1 MMRHPVF
8 HKLSSFLWSL
18 FCVGF
23 LFGIAFTAL
32 PASRLLGSAQSSP
45 PGTARLDSVL
55 VAGSMRF
62 TSEQIAA
69 AIGLRVGA
77 TVGREE
83 LQGGADKLAALGLFT
98 NIQYKF
104 ATVLGGVKVTYQV
117 ADVPALP
124 VTYDN
129 FPWFS
134 DEELSAGVKSSGI
147 LFDGGA
153 PGKGS
158 ILDAISDALEKLL
171 DAHNV
176 HARVSH
182 EVVAQP
188 FNNQT
193 VQQFRVENTD
203 LTIQK
208 IDFSDPLAQNDRLV
222 QESLPDL
229 IGKPYSRSR
238 VELFEFE
245 QVRPAYLTRA
255 YLNVQFGPPAAHFAA
270 NPTNPL
276 SGQLIVAAPINVGVS
291 YVWAGVEWKGN
302 DSMPVQDLNK
312 FSALLPG
319 DPADGNKIQSIWET
333 ARAAYAQM
341 GFLDA
346 ALNPA
351 PQFDDQTKRVK
362 YVVAVKEGPQYH
374 MGKLVLTG
382 LSIEGERRLKKAW
395 NIAPGAVFDKSVYDD
410 FVNTGIKAAFVGLP
424 VHYDKMGKFLQ
435 LDPQNAKV
443 DVLLDFQ

>member
-1 MMRHPVF
+1 MMRDHVF
-8 HKLSSFLWSL
+8 HKVSSLLFACLLLGTVFTPLSAS
-18 FCVGF
+18 
-23 LFGIAFTAL
+23 GIQAL
-32 PASRLLGSAQSSP
+32 PQNAR
-45 PGTARLDSVL
+45 PGTARLDSV
-55 VAGSMRF
+55 VFAGSMRF
-62 TSEQIAA
+62 TSEQIAT
-69 AIGLRVGA
+69 AIGLHPGT

-83 LQGGADKLAALGLFT
+83 LQGAADKLAALGLFT

-117 ADVPALP
+117 SDVPALP
-124 VTYDN
+124 VTFDN

-134 DEELSAGVKSSGI
+134 DEELSAGLKASGI

-153 PGKGS
+153 PSKGTV
-158 ILDAISDALEKLL
+158 LDAISAALEKLL
-171 DAHNV
+171 DTRNV

-182 EVVAQP
+182 ELIAQP
-188 FNNQT
+188 FNNQS
-193 VQQFRVENTD
+193 VQEFRVENAD

-208 IDFSDPLAQNDRLV
+208 VDFSDALAQNDHVV
-222 QESLPDL
+222 QERLPDL

-245 QVRPAYLTRA
+245 QVRPTYLARA
-255 YLNVQFGPPAAHFAA
+255 YLKVQFAEPVAHFAA

-276 SGQLIVAAPINVGVS
+276 SGQLIVAAPVNPGAAYAWGGVQ
-291 YVWAGVEWKGN
+291 WKGN
-302 DSMPVQDLNK
+302 DSVSAQDLNK
-312 FSALLPG
+312 SSALLLG
-319 DPADGNKIQSIWET
+319 ELADGNKIQSLWET
-333 ARAAYAQM
+333 ARAAYAQQ
-341 GFLDA
+341 GYLDA
-346 ALNPA
+346 GLNPT
-351 PQFDDQTKRVK
+351 PQFDEQAKRVT
-362 YVVAVKEGPQYH
+362 YVADVNEGPQYH

-395 NIAPGAVFDKSVYDD
+395 SIAPGAVFDKSIYDD

-424 VHYDKMGKFLQ
+424 VHYDKIGKFLQ

>member
-1 MMRHPVF
+1 MTRYRFF
-8 HKLSSFLWSL
+8 HRLSSL
-18 FCVGF
+18 FCACL
-23 LFGIAFTAL
+23 LFALAFPPL
-32 PASRLLGSAQSSP
+32 SVSRLRAIPQNAR

-62 TSEQIAA
+62 TSEQIVA
-69 AIGLRVGA
+69 AIGLQPGA

-83 LQGGADKLAALGLFT
+83 LQGAADKLAALGLFS
-98 NIQYKF
+98 NIQYRF
-104 ATVLGGVKVTYQV
+104 STVANGVKVTYQV
-117 ADVPALP
+117 SDVPALP
-124 VTYDN
+124 VTFDN
-129 FPWFS
+129 FPWFT
-134 DEELSAGVKSSGI
+134 DEELAAGIKSSGI

-153 PGKGS
+153 PTKGT
-158 ILDAISDALEKLL
+158 ILDAMSGALEKLL

-182 EVVAQP
+182 EVIAQP
-188 FNNQT
+188 FNNQS
-193 VQQFRVENTD
+193 VQEFRVENTD

-208 IDFSDPLAQNDRLV
+208 IDFSDPLAQNDRVV
-222 QESLPDL
+222 QERLPDL

-245 QVRPAYLTRA
+245 QLRPVYLTHAYLK
-255 YLNVQFGPPAAHFAA
+255 VQFGQPQAHFAA
-270 NPTNPL
+270 NPTNQL
-276 SGQLIVAAPINVGVS
+276 SGQLIVAVPIDVGVP
-291 YVWAGVEWKGN
+291 YLWGGVQWKGN
-302 DSMPVQDLNK
+302 DSVPAQELNK

-333 ARAAYAQM
+333 ARAAYAQL

-346 ALNPA
+346 ALNPV
-351 PQFDDQTKRVK
+351 PTFNDQTKRVK
-362 YVVAVKEGPQYH
+362 YEVEVTEGLQYR

-382 LSIEGERRLKKAW
+382 LSMEGERRLKKAW
-395 NIAPGAVFDKSVYDD
+395 SIAPGAVFDKSVYDD
-410 FVNTGIKAAFVGLP
+410 FVSTGIKAAFVGLP
-424 VHYDKMGKFLQ
+424 VHYDKIGRFLQ

>member
-1 MMRHPVF
+1 MMRYRFF
-8 HKLSSFLWSL
+8 HRLSSL
-18 FCVGF
+18 FCACL
-23 LFGIAFTAL
+23 LFALAFPPL
-32 PASRLLGSAQSSP
+32 SASRLRATPQNAR

-62 TSEQIAA
+62 TSEQIVA
-69 AIGLRVGA
+69 AIGLQPGA

-83 LQGGADKLAALGLFT
+83 LQGAADKLAALGLFS
-98 NIQYKF
+98 NIQYRF
-104 ATVLGGVKVTYQV
+104 STVANGVKVTYQV
-117 ADVPALP
+117 SDVPALP
-124 VTYDN
+124 VTFDN
-129 FPWFS
+129 FPWFT
-134 DEELSAGVKSSGI
+134 DEELAAGIKSSGI

-153 PGKGS
+153 PTKGT
-158 ILDAISDALEKLL
+158 ILDAMSGALEKLL

-182 EVVAQP
+182 EVIAQP
-188 FNNQT
+188 FNNQS
-193 VQQFRVENTD
+193 VQEFRVENTD

-208 IDFSDPLAQNDRLV
+208 IDFSDPLAQNDRVV
-222 QESLPDL
+222 QERLPDL

-245 QVRPAYLTRA
+245 QLRPVYLTHAYLK
-255 YLNVQFGPPAAHFAA
+255 VQFGQPQAHFAA
-270 NPTNPL
+270 NPTNQL
-276 SGQLIVAAPINVGVS
+276 SGQLIVAVPIDVGVP
-291 YVWAGVEWKGN
+291 YLWGGVEWKGN
-302 DSMPVQDLNK
+302 DSVPAQELNK

-333 ARAAYAQM
+333 ARAAYAQL

-346 ALNPA
+346 ALNPV
-351 PQFDDQTKRVK
+351 PTFNDQTKRVK
-362 YVVAVKEGPQYH
+362 YEVEVTEGLQYR

-382 LSIEGERRLKKAW
+382 LSMEGERRLKKAW
-395 NIAPGAVFDKSVYDD
+395 SIAPGAVFDKSVYDD
-410 FVNTGIKAAFVGLP
+410 FVSTGIKAAFVGLP
-424 VHYDKMGKFLQ
+424 VHYDKIGRFLQ

>member
-1 MMRHPVF
+1 MTRYRFF
-8 HKLSSFLWSL
+8 HRLSSL
-18 FCVGF
+18 FCACL
-23 LFGIAFTAL
+23 LFALAFPPL
-32 PASRLLGSAQSSP
+32 SVSRLRAIPQNAR

-62 TSEQIAA
+62 TSEQIVA
-69 AIGLRVGA
+69 AIGLQPGA

-83 LQGGADKLAALGLFT
+83 LQGAADKLAALGLFS
-98 NIQYKF
+98 NIQYRF
-104 ATVLGGVKVTYQV
+104 STVANGVKVTYQV
-117 ADVPALP
+117 SDVPALP
-124 VTYDN
+124 VTFDN
-129 FPWFS
+129 FPWFT
-134 DEELSAGVKSSGI
+134 DEELAAGIKSSGI

-153 PGKGS
+153 PTKGT
-158 ILDAISDALEKLL
+158 ILDAMSGALEKLL

-182 EVVAQP
+182 EVIAQP
-188 FNNQT
+188 FNNQS
-193 VQQFRVENTD
+193 VQEFRVENTD

-208 IDFSDPLAQNDRLV
+208 IDFSDPLAQNDRVV
-222 QESLPDL
+222 QERLPDL

-245 QVRPAYLTRA
+245 QLRPVYLTHAYLK
-255 YLNVQFGPPAAHFAA
+255 VQFGQPQAHFAA
-270 NPTNPL
+270 NPTNQL
-276 SGQLIVAAPINVGVS
+276 SGQLIVAVPIDVGVP
-291 YVWAGVEWKGN
+291 YLWGGVEWKGN
-302 DSMPVQDLNK
+302 DSVPAQELNK

-333 ARAAYAQM
+333 ARAAYAQL

-346 ALNPA
+346 ALNPV
-351 PQFDDQTKRVK
+351 PTFNDQTKRVK
-362 YVVAVKEGPQYH
+362 YEVEVTEGLQYR

-382 LSIEGERRLKKAW
+382 LSMEGERRLKKAW
-395 NIAPGAVFDKSVYDD
+395 SIAPGAVFDKSVYDD
-410 FVNTGIKAAFVGLP
+410 FVSTGIKAAFVGLP
-424 VHYDKMGKFLQ
+424 VHYDKIGRFLQ

>member
-1 MMRHPVF
+1 MRYRFF
-8 HKLSSFLWSL
+8 HRLSSL
-18 FCVGF
+18 FCACL
-23 LFGIAFTAL
+23 LFALAFPPL
-32 PASRLLGSAQSSP
+32 SASRLRATPQNAR

-62 TSEQIAA
+62 TSEQIVA
-69 AIGLRVGA
+69 AIGLQPGA

-83 LQGGADKLAALGLFT
+83 LQGAADKLAALGLFS
-98 NIQYKF
+98 NIQYRF
-104 ATVLGGVKVTYQV
+104 STVANGVKVTYQV
-117 ADVPALP
+117 SDVPALP
-124 VTYDN
+124 VTFDN
-129 FPWFS
+129 FPWFT
-134 DEELSAGVKSSGI
+134 DEELAAGIKSSGI

-153 PGKGS
+153 PTKGT
-158 ILDAISDALEKLL
+158 ILDAMSGALEKLL

-182 EVVAQP
+182 EVIAQP
-188 FNNQT
+188 FNNQS
-193 VQQFRVENTD
+193 VQEFRVENTD

-208 IDFSDPLAQNDRLV
+208 IDFSDPLAQNDRVV
-222 QESLPDL
+222 QERLPDL

-245 QVRPAYLTRA
+245 QLRPVYLTHAYLK
-255 YLNVQFGPPAAHFAA
+255 VQFGQPQAHFAA
-270 NPTNPL
+270 NPTNQL
-276 SGQLIVAAPINVGVS
+276 SGQLIVAVPIDVGVP
-291 YVWAGVEWKGN
+291 YLWGGVQWKGN
-302 DSMPVQDLNK
+302 DSVPAQELNK

-333 ARAAYAQM
+333 ARAAYAQL

-346 ALNPA
+346 ALNPV
-351 PQFDDQTKRVK
+351 PTFNDQTKRVK
-362 YVVAVKEGPQYH
+362 YEVEVTEGLQYR

-382 LSIEGERRLKKAW
+382 LSMEGERRLKKAW
-395 NIAPGAVFDKSVYDD
+395 SIAPGAVFDKSVYDD
-410 FVNTGIKAAFVGLP
+410 FVSTGIKAAFVGLP
-424 VHYDKMGKFLQ
+424 VHYDKIGRFLQ

>member
-1 MMRHPVF
+1 MHRHVF
-8 HKLSSFLWSL
+8 HKVSSLIFACL
-18 FCVGF
+18 
-23 LFGIAFTAL
+23 LFGTVFTPL
-32 PASRLLGSAQSSP
+32 SASRMQAP
-45 PGTARLDSVL
+45 PQNARSGTARLDSV
-55 VAGSMRF
+55 VFAGSMRF
-62 TSEQIAA
+62 TSEQIAT
-69 AIGLRVGA
+69 AIGLRPGV

-83 LQGGADKLAALGLFT
+83 LQGAADKLAALGLFT

-117 ADVPALP
+117 SDVPALP
-124 VTYDN
+124 VAFDN

-134 DEELSAGVKSSGI
+134 DEELSAGLKASGI

-153 PGKGS
+153 PSKGTV
-158 ILDAISDALEKLL
+158 LDAISEVLEKLL
-171 DAHNV
+171 DARNV

-182 EVVAQP
+182 EVIAHP
-188 FNNQT
+188 FNNQS
-193 VQQFRVENTD
+193 VQEFRVENTD

-208 IDFSDPLAQNDRLV
+208 VDFSDAVGQNDRVV
-222 QESLPDL
+222 QERLPDL
-229 IGKPYSRSR
+229 VGKPYSRSR

-255 YLNVQFGPPAAHFAA
+255 YLKVQFGEPVAHFAT

-276 SGQLIVAAPINVGVS
+276 SGQLIVAAPVDPGAAYS
-291 YVWAGVEWKGN
+291 WAGVQWKGN
-302 DSMPVQDLNK
+302 DSLPAQDLNK

-319 DPADGNKIQSIWET
+319 DPADGNKIQSLWET
-333 ARAAYAQM
+333 ARAAYAQL
-341 GFLDA
+341 GYLDA
-346 ALNPA
+346 DLNPT
-351 PQFDDQTKRVK
+351 PQFDEQAKRVM
-362 YVVAVKEGPQYH
+362 YVVKVNEGRQYR

-395 NIAPGAVFDKSVYDD
+395 GIAPGAVFDKSIYDD

-435 LDPQNAKV
+435 LDPQSAKV

>member
-1 MMRHPVF
+1 MRYRFF
-8 HKLSSFLWSL
+8 HRLSSL
-18 FCVGF
+18 FCACL
-23 LFGIAFTAL
+23 LFALAFPPL
-32 PASRLLGSAQSSP
+32 SVSRLRATPQNAR

-62 TSEQIAA
+62 TSEQIVA
-69 AIGLRVGA
+69 AIGLQPGA

-83 LQGGADKLAALGLFT
+83 LQGAADKLAALGLFS
-98 NIQYKF
+98 NIQYRF
-104 ATVLGGVKVTYQV
+104 STVANGVKVTYQV
-117 ADVPALP
+117 SDVPALP
-124 VTYDN
+124 VTFDN
-129 FPWFS
+129 FPWFT
-134 DEELSAGVKSSGI
+134 DEELAAGIKSSGI

-153 PGKGS
+153 PTKGT
-158 ILDAISDALEKLL
+158 ILDAMSGALEKLL

-182 EVVAQP
+182 EVIAQP
-188 FNNQT
+188 FNNQS
-193 VQQFRVENTD
+193 VQEFRVENTD

-208 IDFSDPLAQNDRLV
+208 IDFSDPLAQNDRVV
-222 QESLPDL
+222 QERLPDL

-245 QVRPAYLTRA
+245 QLRPVYLTHAYLK
-255 YLNVQFGPPAAHFAA
+255 VQFGQPQAHFAA
-270 NPTNPL
+270 NPTNQL
-276 SGQLIVAAPINVGVS
+276 SGQLIVAVPIDVGVP
-291 YVWAGVEWKGN
+291 YLWGGVQWKGN
-302 DSMPVQDLNK
+302 DSVPAQELNK

-333 ARAAYAQM
+333 ARAAYAQL

-346 ALNPA
+346 ALNPV
-351 PQFDDQTKRVK
+351 PTFNDQTKRVK
-362 YVVAVKEGPQYH
+362 YEVEVTEGLQYR

-382 LSIEGERRLKKAW
+382 LSMEGERRLKKAW
-395 NIAPGAVFDKSVYDD
+395 SIAPGAVFDKSVYDD
-410 FVNTGIKAAFVGLP
+410 FVSTGIKAAFVGLP
-424 VHYDKMGKFLQ
+424 VHYDKIGRFLQ

>member
-1 MMRHPVF
+1 MMRYRFFRKVSSLILACLLLGAVF
-8 HKLSSFLWSL
+8 TPLS
-18 FCVGF
+18 
-23 LFGIAFTAL
+23 
-32 PASRLLGSAQSSP
+32 ASRIQAPLQNART
-45 PGTARLDSVL
+45 GTARLDSV
-55 VAGSMRF
+55 VFAGSMRF

-69 AIGLRVGA
+69 VIGLRPGA

-83 LQGGADKLAALGLFT
+83 LQGAADKLAALGLFT

-117 ADVPALP
+117 SDGPALP
-124 VTYDN
+124 VTFDN

-134 DEELSAGVKSSGI
+134 DEELSAGLKASGI

-153 PGKGS
+153 PSKGTV
-158 ILDAISDALEKLL
+158 LDAITEALEKLL
-171 DAHNV
+171 DTRNV

-182 EVVAQP
+182 EVIAHP
-188 FNNQT
+188 FSNQS
-193 VQQFRVENTD
+193 VQEFRVENTD

-208 IDFSDPLAQNDRLV
+208 VDFSDPTAQRNPVV
-222 QESLPDL
+222 QERLPDL

-245 QVRPAYLTRA
+245 QVRPAYLARA
-255 YLNVQFGPPAAHFAA
+255 YLKVQFGEPVAHFAA
-270 NPTNPL
+270 NPTSPL
-276 SGQLIVAAPINVGVS
+276 SGQLIVAAPIDPGVA
-291 YVWAGVEWKGN
+291 YAWGGVQWKGN
-302 DSMPVQDLNK
+302 DSVSAQDLNK

-319 DPADGNKIQSIWET
+319 DPADGNKIQSLWET
-333 ARAAYAQM
+333 ARAAYAQL
-341 GFLDA
+341 GYLDA
-346 ALNPA
+346 GLNPT
-351 PQFDDQTKRVK
+351 PQFDEQTKRVI
-362 YVVAVKEGPQYH
+362 YVADVNEGPQYH

-395 NIAPGAVFDKSVYDD
+395 SIAPGAVFDKSIYDD
-410 FVNTGIKAAFVGLP
+410 FVNTGIKAAFAGLP
-424 VHYDKMGKFLQ
+424 VHYDKIGKFLQ

>member
-1 MMRHPVF
+1 MRHHVF
-8 HKLSSFLWSL
+8 HKVSSLIIACLLLGTVFTPLS
-18 FCVGF
+18 
-23 LFGIAFTAL
+23 
-32 PASRLLGSAQSSP
+32 ASRIQAPPQNAR

-62 TSEQIAA
+62 TSEQIAK
-69 AIGLRVGA
+69 AIGLHPGE

-83 LQGGADKLAALGLFT
+83 LQGAADKLAALGLFN

-117 ADVPALP
+117 SDVPALP
-124 VTYDN
+124 VAFDN

-134 DEELSAGVKSSGI
+134 DEELTSGLRASGI

-153 PGKGS
+153 PSKGTV
-158 ILDAISDALEKLL
+158 LDAISEALEKLL
-171 DAHNV
+171 DARNV

-182 EVVAQP
+182 EVVAHP
-188 FNNQT
+188 FNNQS
-193 VQQFRVENTD
+193 VQEFRVENAD

-208 IDFSDPLAQNDRLV
+208 VDFSDPVAQSDRVV
-222 QESLPDL
+222 QERLPDL

-245 QVRPAYLTRA
+245 QVRPVYLARA
-255 YLNVQFGPPAAHFAA
+255 YLRVQFGQPVAQFAA
-270 NPTNPL
+270 SPTNPL
-276 SGQLIVAAPINVGVS
+276 SGQLIVAVPVNPGVQ
-291 YVWAGVEWKGN
+291 YGWAGVEWKGN
-302 DSMPVQDLNK
+302 ESITAQDLNR
-312 FSALLPG
+312 FSALVAG
-319 DPADGNKIQSIWET
+319 DPADGNKIQSLWET
-333 ARAAYAQM
+333 ARAAYAQQ
-341 GFLDA
+341 GYLDA
-346 ALNPA
+346 GLNPV
-351 PQFDDQTKRVK
+351 PQFDDQTKRVTF
-362 YVVAVKEGPQYH
+362 VVQVNEGPQYH

-395 NIAPGAVFDKSVYDD
+395 TIAPGGVFDKSVYDD
-410 FVNTGIKAAFVGLP
+410 FVNTGIKAAFLGLP
-424 VHYDKMGKFLQ
+424 VHYEKIGKFLQ

>member
-1 MMRHPVF
+1 MTRYRFF
-8 HKLSSFLWSL
+8 HRLSSL
-18 FCVGF
+18 FCAWL
-23 LFGIAFTAL
+23 LFALAFPPL
-32 PASRLLGSAQSSP
+32 SASRLRATPQNAR

-62 TSEQIAA
+62 TSEQIVA
-69 AIGLRVGA
+69 AIGLQPGA

-83 LQGGADKLAALGLFT
+83 LQGAADKLAALGLFS
-98 NIQYKF
+98 NIQYRF
-104 ATVLGGVKVTYQV
+104 STVANGVKVTYQV
-117 ADVPALP
+117 SDVPALP
-124 VTYDN
+124 VTFDN
-129 FPWFS
+129 FPWFT
-134 DEELSAGVKSSGI
+134 DEELAAGIKSSGI

-153 PGKGS
+153 PTKGT
-158 ILDAISDALEKLL
+158 ILDAMSGALEKLL

-182 EVVAQP
+182 EVIAQP
-188 FNNQT
+188 FNNQS
-193 VQQFRVENTD
+193 VQEFRVENTD

-208 IDFSDPLAQNDRLV
+208 IDFSDPLAQNDRVV
-222 QESLPDL
+222 QERLPDL

-245 QVRPAYLTRA
+245 QLRPVYLTHAYLK
-255 YLNVQFGPPAAHFAA
+255 VQFGQPQAHFAA
-270 NPTNPL
+270 NPTNQL
-276 SGQLIVAAPINVGVS
+276 SGQLIVAVPIDVGVP
-291 YVWAGVEWKGN
+291 YLWGGVQWKGN
-302 DSMPVQDLNK
+302 DSVPAQELNK

-333 ARAAYAQM
+333 ARAAYAQL

-346 ALNPA
+346 ALNPV
-351 PQFDDQTKRVK
+351 PTFNDQTKRVK
-362 YVVAVKEGPQYH
+362 YEVEVTEGLQYR

-382 LSIEGERRLKKAW
+382 LSMEGERRLKKAW
-395 NIAPGAVFDKSVYDD
+395 SIAPGAVFDKSVYDD
-410 FVNTGIKAAFVGLP
+410 FVSTGIKAAFVGLP
-424 VHYDKMGKFLQ
+424 VHYDKIGRFLQ

>member
-1 MMRHPVF
+1 MMRHRF
-8 HKLSSFLWSL
+8 LHQLSSLL
-18 FCVGF
+18 CVCL
-23 LFGIAFTAL
+23 LFGFAL
-32 PASRLLGSAQSSP
+32 APLSASRLREAVQNAR

-62 TSEQIAA
+62 TSEQITA
-69 AIGLRVGA
+69 AIGLHPGE

-83 LQGGADKLAALGLFT
+83 LQGAADKLAALGLFA
-98 NIQYKF
+98 NIQYRF
-104 ATVLGGVKVTYQV
+104 STVANGVKVTYQV
-117 ADVPALP
+117 SDVPALP
-124 VTYDN
+124 VAFDN
-129 FPWFS
+129 FPWFT
-134 DEELSAGVKSSGI
+134 DEELAAGLKSSGI

-153 PGKGS
+153 PTKGT
-158 ILDAISDALEKLL
+158 ILDAMSTALEKLL
-171 DAHNV
+171 DVRNV

-182 EVVAQP
+182 EVVAHP
-188 FNNQT
+188 FNNQS

-208 IDFSDPLAQNDRLV
+208 IDFSDPLAQNDRVV
-222 QESLPDL
+222 QERLPDL

-245 QVRPAYLTRA
+245 QVRPLYLTHAYLK
-255 YLNVQFGPPAAHFAA
+255 VQFGQPQAHFAA
-270 NPTNPL
+270 SPANPL
-276 SGQLIVAAPINVGVS
+276 SGQLIVAVPIDVGVPYLWS
-291 YVWAGVEWKGN
+291 GVEWKGN
-302 DSMPVQDLNK
+302 DSVRDQDLNK

-341 GFLDA
+341 GYLDA
-346 ALNPA
+346 ALNPV
-351 PQFDDQTKRVK
+351 PRFDDQAKRVK
-362 YVVAVKEGPQYH
+362 YEVEVTEGPQYR

-395 NIAPGAVFDKSVYDD
+395 SIAPGAVFDKSVYDD
-410 FVNTGIKAAFVGLP
+410 FVSTGIKAAFVGLP
-424 VHYDKMGKFLQ
+424 VHYDKIGRFLQ

>member
-1 MMRHPVF
+1 MRLHVF
-8 HKLSSFLWSL
+8 HKLSSFLCACL
-18 FCVGF
+18 

-32 PASRLLGSAQSSP
+32 PAAGLLGSAQSSR

-62 TSEQIAA
+62 TSEQIAT
-69 AIGLRVGA
+69 AIGLHTGE

-117 ADVPALP
+117 SDVPALP

-208 IDFSDPLAQNDRLV
+208 IDFSDPLAQNDRVV
-222 QESLPDL
+222 QERLPDL
-229 IGKPYSRSR
+229 IGQPYSRSR

-255 YLNVQFGPPAAHFAA
+255 YLNVQFGPPVAHFAA

-276 SGQLIVAAPINVGVS
+276 SGQLIVTASINVGVS

-302 DSMPVQDLNK
+302 DSVPAQDLNK

-333 ARAAYAQM
+333 ARAAYAQL

-362 YVVAVKEGPQYH
+362 YVVAVTEGPQYH

-395 NIAPGAVFDKSVYDD
+395 NMAPGAVFDKSVYDD
-410 FVNTGIKAAFVGLP
+410 FVNTGIQAAFVGLP
-424 VHYDKMGKFLQ
+424 VHYDKIGKFLQ

>member
-1 MMRHPVF
+1 MMRYRFF
-8 HKLSSFLWSL
+8 HKLSSL
-18 FCVGF
+18 FCACL
-23 LFGIAFTAL
+23 LFGLAIPPL
-32 PASRLLGSAQSSP
+32 SASRLRATPQNAR

-62 TSEQIAA
+62 TSEQIVA
-69 AIGLRVGA
+69 AIGLQPGA

-83 LQGGADKLAALGLFT
+83 LQGAADKLAALGLFS
-98 NIQYKF
+98 NIQYRF
-104 ATVLGGVKVTYQV
+104 STVANGVKVTYQV
-117 ADVPALP
+117 SDVPALP
-124 VTYDN
+124 VTFDN
-129 FPWFS
+129 FPWFT
-134 DEELSAGVKSSGI
+134 DEELAAGIKSSGI

-153 PGKGS
+153 PTKGT
-158 ILDAISDALEKLL
+158 ILDAMSGALEKLL

-182 EVVAQP
+182 EVIAQP
-188 FNNQT
+188 FNNQS
-193 VQQFRVENTD
+193 VQEFRVENTD

-208 IDFSDPLAQNDRLV
+208 IDFSDPLAQNDRVV
-222 QESLPDL
+222 QERLPDL

-245 QVRPAYLTRA
+245 QLRPIYLTHAYLKVR
-255 YLNVQFGPPAAHFAA
+255 FGQPQAHFAA
-270 NPTNPL
+270 NPTNQL
-276 SGQLIVAAPINVGVS
+276 SGQLIVAVPIDVGVP
-291 YVWAGVEWKGN
+291 YLWGGVEWKGN
-302 DSMPVQDLNK
+302 DSVPAQDLNK

-333 ARAAYAQM
+333 ARAAYAQL

-346 ALNPA
+346 ALNPV
-351 PQFDDQTKRVK
+351 PTFDDQRKRVK
-362 YVVAVKEGPQYH
+362 YEVEVTEGPQYR

-395 NIAPGAVFDKSVYDD
+395 SIAPGAVFDKSVYDD
-410 FVNTGIKAAFVGLP
+410 FVSTGIKAAFVGLP
-424 VHYDKMGKFLQ
+424 VHYDKIGRFLQ

>member
-1 MMRHPVF
+1 MMRYHLF
-8 HKLSSFLWSL
+8 HKLSSFICACL
-18 FCVGF
+18 
-23 LFGIAFTAL
+23 LFGFAFTPL
-32 PASRLLGSAQSSP
+32 SASRLREAPQNAR

-62 TSEQIAA
+62 TSEQIVT
-69 AIGLRVGA
+69 AIGLQPGA

-83 LQGGADKLAALGLFT
+83 LQGAADKLAALGLFS
-98 NIQYKF
+98 NIQYRF
-104 ATVLGGVKVTYQV
+104 STVADGVKVTYQV
-117 ADVPALP
+117 SDVPALP
-124 VTYDN
+124 VTFDN

-134 DEELSAGVKSSGI
+134 DEELSAGLKSSGI

-153 PGKGS
+153 PTKGT
-158 ILDAISDALEKLL
+158 ILDAMSDALEKLL
-171 DAHNV
+171 DARNV

-182 EVVAQP
+182 EVIAHP
-188 FNNQT
+188 FNNQS
-193 VQQFRVENTD
+193 VQEFRVENTD

-208 IDFSDPLAQNDRLV
+208 IDFSDPLAQNDRVV
-222 QESLPDL
+222 QERLPDL

-245 QVRPAYLTRA
+245 QVRPVYLAHAYLR
-255 YLNVQFGPPAAHFAA
+255 VQFGQPVAHFAA
-270 NPTNPL
+270 NPANPL
-276 SGQLIVAAPINVGVS
+276 SGELIVAVPINVGVP
-291 YVWAGVEWKGN
+291 YLWAGLEWKGN
-302 DSMPVQDLNK
+302 DSVPAQDLNK

-333 ARAAYAQM
+333 ARAAYAQL

-346 ALNPA
+346 SVDPV
-351 PQFDDQTKRVK
+351 PQFDDQTKRVR
-362 YVVAVKEGPQYH
+362 YVVQVTEGPQYR

-395 NIAPGAVFDKSVYDD
+395 SVPPGAVFDKSVYDD
-410 FVNTGIKAAFVGLP
+410 FVSTGIKAAFVGLP
-424 VHYDKMGKFLQ
+424 VHYDKIGRFLQ

>member
-1 MMRHPVF
+1 MMRYRFF
-8 HKLSSFLWSL
+8 HRLSSL
-18 FCVGF
+18 FCAWL
-23 LFGIAFTAL
+23 LFALAFPPL
-32 PASRLLGSAQSSP
+32 SASRLHATPQNAR

-62 TSEQIAA
+62 TSEQIVA
-69 AIGLRVGA
+69 AIGLQPGA

-83 LQGGADKLAALGLFT
+83 LQGAADKLAALGLFS
-98 NIQYKF
+98 NIQYRF
-104 ATVLGGVKVTYQV
+104 STVANGVKVTYQV
-117 ADVPALP
+117 SDVPALP
-124 VTYDN
+124 VTFDN
-129 FPWFS
+129 FPWFT
-134 DEELSAGVKSSGI
+134 DEELAAGIKSSGI

-153 PGKGS
+153 PTKGT
-158 ILDAISDALEKLL
+158 ILDAMSGALEKLL

-182 EVVAQP
+182 EVIAQP
-188 FNNQT
+188 FNNQS
-193 VQQFRVENTD
+193 VQEFRVENTD

-208 IDFSDPLAQNDRLV
+208 IDFSDPLAQNDRVV
-222 QESLPDL
+222 QERLPDL

-245 QVRPAYLTRA
+245 QLRPVYLTHAYLK
-255 YLNVQFGPPAAHFAA
+255 VQFGQPQAHFAA
-270 NPTNPL
+270 NPTNQL
-276 SGQLIVAAPINVGVS
+276 SGQLIVAVPIDVGVP
-291 YVWAGVEWKGN
+291 YLWGGVQWKGN
-302 DSMPVQDLNK
+302 DSVPAQELNK

-333 ARAAYAQM
+333 ARAAYAQL

-346 ALNPA
+346 ALNPV
-351 PQFDDQTKRVK
+351 PTFNDQTKRVK
-362 YVVAVKEGPQYH
+362 YEVEVTEGLQYR

-382 LSIEGERRLKKAW
+382 LSMEGERRLKKAW
-395 NIAPGAVFDKSVYDD
+395 SIAPGAVFDKSVYDD
-410 FVNTGIKAAFVGLP
+410 FVSTGIKAAFVGLP
-424 VHYDKMGKFLQ
+424 VHYDKIGRFLQ

>member
-1 MMRHPVF
+1 MMRHHHF
-8 HKLSSFLWSL
+8 HNLSSLICACL
-18 FCVGF
+18 
-23 LFGIAFTAL
+23 LFGIAFT
-32 PASRLLGSAQSSP
+32 PSSASRPLAAPQNAR

-62 TSEQIAA
+62 TSEQITA
-69 AIGLRVGA
+69 AIGLRPGT

-83 LQGGADKLAALGLFT
+83 LQGAADKLAALGLFS
-98 NIQYKF
+98 NIQYRF
-104 ATVLGGVKVTYQV
+104 ATVANGVKVTYQV
-117 ADVPALP
+117 SDVPALP
-124 VTYDN
+124 VTFDN
-129 FPWFS
+129 FPWFT
-134 DEELSAGVKSSGI
+134 DEELAAGLKSSGI

-153 PGKGS
+153 PTKGT
-158 ILDAISDALEKLL
+158 ILDAISDALEKIL
-171 DAHNV
+171 DAHNLHV
-176 HARVSH
+176 RVSH
-182 EVVAQP
+182 EVIAHP

-193 VQQFRVENTD
+193 VQEFRVENTD

-208 IDFSDPLAQNDRLV
+208 IDFSDPLAQNDRVV
-222 QESLPDL
+222 QERLPDL

-245 QVRPAYLTRA
+245 QVRPVYLTHA
-255 YLNVQFGPPAAHFAA
+255 YLNVQFGQPVAHFAA
-270 NPTNPL
+270 NPASPL
-276 SGQLIVAAPINVGVS
+276 SGQLIVAAPINVGVP
-291 YVWAGVEWKGN
+291 YLWAGVEWKGN
-302 DSMPVQDLNK
+302 DSVPAQDLNK

-333 ARAAYAQM
+333 ARAAYAQL

-346 ALNPA
+346 ALHPV
-351 PQFDDQTKRVK
+351 PKFDDQNKRVT
-362 YVVAVKEGPQYH
+362 YVVEVSEGPQYH

-382 LSIEGERRLKKAW
+382 LSIEGERRLRKAW
-395 NIAPGAVFDKSVYDD
+395 SIAPGAVFDKSVYDD

-424 VHYDKMGKFLQ
+424 VHYDKTGKFLQ

>member
-1 MMRHPVF
+1 MMRHYVF
-8 HKLSSFLWSL
+8 HKVSSLL
-18 FCVGF
+18 FACL
-23 LFGIAFTAL
+23 LFGAVLAPL
-32 PASRLLGSAQSSP
+32 SASRVQAPPQNAR
-45 PGTARLDSVL
+45 PGTARLDSVV

-62 TSEQIAA
+62 TSEQIAT
-69 AIGLRVGA
+69 AIGLHPGT

-83 LQGGADKLAALGLFT
+83 LQGAADKLAALGLFT

-104 ATVLGGVKVTYQV
+104 ATALGGVKVTYQV
-117 ADVPALP
+117 SDVPPLP
-124 VTYDN
+124 VSFDN

-134 DEELSAGVKSSGI
+134 DEELTAGLKASGI

-153 PGKGS
+153 PLKGTV
-158 ILDAISDALEKLL
+158 LDAMSETLEKLL
-171 DAHNV
+171 DARNV

-182 EVVAQP
+182 EVVAHP
-188 FNNQT
+188 FNNQS
-193 VQQFRVENTD
+193 VQEFRVENTD

-208 IDFSDPLAQNDRLV
+208 VDFSDPVAQNDRVL
-222 QESLPDL
+222 QERVPDL

-238 VELFEFE
+238 VELFEYE
-245 QVRPAYLTRA
+245 QVRPVYLARA
-255 YLNVQFGPPAAHFAA
+255 YLRVQFGQPMAQFAA

-276 SGQLIVAAPINVGVS
+276 SGQLIVAAPINAGAQ
-291 YVWAGVEWKGN
+291 YGWGGVEWKGN
-302 DSMPVQDLNK
+302 DSMTAQDLNK

-319 DPADGNKIQSIWET
+319 DPADGNKIQSLWET
-333 ARAAYAQM
+333 ARAAYAQL

-346 ALNPA
+346 GLNPV
-351 PQFDDQTKRVK
+351 PQFDEQTKRVT
-362 YVVAVKEGPQYH
+362 YVVEVNEGPQYH

-395 NIAPGAVFDKSVYDD
+395 TIPPGGVFDKSVYDD

-424 VHYDKMGKFLQ
+424 VHYEKTGKFLQ

>member
-1 MMRHPVF
+1 MMRYRFF
-8 HKLSSFLWSL
+8 HRLSSL
-18 FCVGF
+18 FCACL
-23 LFGIAFTAL
+23 LFALAFPPL
-32 PASRLLGSAQSSP
+32 SASRLRATPQNAR

-62 TSEQIAA
+62 TSEQIVA
-69 AIGLRVGA
+69 AIGLQPGA

-83 LQGGADKLAALGLFT
+83 LQGAADKLAALGLFS
-98 NIQYKF
+98 NIQYRF
-104 ATVLGGVKVTYQV
+104 STVANGVKVTYQV
-117 ADVPALP
+117 SDVPALP
-124 VTYDN
+124 VTFDN
-129 FPWFS
+129 FPWFT
-134 DEELSAGVKSSGI
+134 DEELAAGIKSSGI

-153 PGKGS
+153 PTKGT
-158 ILDAISDALEKLL
+158 ILDAMSGALEKLL

-182 EVVAQP
+182 EVIAQP
-188 FNNQT
+188 FNNQS
-193 VQQFRVENTD
+193 VQEFRVENTD

-208 IDFSDPLAQNDRLV
+208 IDFSDPLAQNDRVV
-222 QESLPDL
+222 QERLPDL

-245 QVRPAYLTRA
+245 QLRPVYLTHAYLK
-255 YLNVQFGPPAAHFAA
+255 VQFGQPQAHFAA
-270 NPTNPL
+270 NPTNQL
-276 SGQLIVAAPINVGVS
+276 SGQLIVAVPIDVGVP
-291 YVWAGVEWKGN
+291 YLWGGVQWKGN
-302 DSMPVQDLNK
+302 DSVPAQELNK

-333 ARAAYAQM
+333 ARAAYAQL

-346 ALNPA
+346 ALNPV
-351 PQFDDQTKRVK
+351 PTFNDQTKRVK
-362 YVVAVKEGPQYH
+362 YEVEVTEGLQYR

-382 LSIEGERRLKKAW
+382 LSMEGERRLKKAW
-395 NIAPGAVFDKSVYDD
+395 SIAPGAVFDKSVYDD
-410 FVNTGIKAAFVGLP
+410 FVSTGIKAAFVGLP
-424 VHYDKMGKFLQ
+424 VHYDKIGRFLQ

>member
-1 MMRHPVF
+1 MTRYRFF
-8 HKLSSFLWSL
+8 HRLSSL
-18 FCVGF
+18 FCACL
-23 LFGIAFTAL
+23 LFALAFPPL
-32 PASRLLGSAQSSP
+32 SASRLRATPQNAR

-62 TSEQIAA
+62 TSEQIVA
-69 AIGLRVGA
+69 AIGLQPGA

-83 LQGGADKLAALGLFT
+83 LQGAADKLAALGLFS
-98 NIQYKF
+98 NIQYRF
-104 ATVLGGVKVTYQV
+104 STVANGVKVTYQV
-117 ADVPALP
+117 SDVPALP
-124 VTYDN
+124 VTFDN
-129 FPWFS
+129 FPWFT
-134 DEELSAGVKSSGI
+134 DEELAAGIKSSGI

-153 PGKGS
+153 PTKGT
-158 ILDAISDALEKLL
+158 ILDAMSGALEKLL

-182 EVVAQP
+182 EVIAQP
-188 FNNQT
+188 FNNQS
-193 VQQFRVENTD
+193 VQEFRVENTD

-208 IDFSDPLAQNDRLV
+208 IDFSDPLAQNDRVV
-222 QESLPDL
+222 QERLPDL

-245 QVRPAYLTRA
+245 QLRPVYLTHAYLK
-255 YLNVQFGPPAAHFAA
+255 VQFGQPQAHFAA
-270 NPTNPL
+270 NPTNQL
-276 SGQLIVAAPINVGVS
+276 SGQLIVAVPIDVGVP
-291 YVWAGVEWKGN
+291 YLWGGVQWKGN
-302 DSMPVQDLNK
+302 DSVPAQELNK

-333 ARAAYAQM
+333 ARAAYAQL

-346 ALNPA
+346 ALNPV
-351 PQFDDQTKRVK
+351 PTFNDQTKRVK
-362 YVVAVKEGPQYH
+362 YEVEVTEGLQYR

-382 LSIEGERRLKKAW
+382 LSMEGERRLKKAW
-395 NIAPGAVFDKSVYDD
+395 SIAPGAVFDKSVYDD
-410 FVNTGIKAAFVGLP
+410 FVSTGIKAAFVGLP
-424 VHYDKMGKFLQ
+424 VHYDKIGRFLQ